1 MHCKQLG
8 ELNKKLAHGTILL
21 ILIFSYRWSYLL
33 FQLINHYVSGSKT
46 SLYDTVE
53 WTVIIFQNAAVL
65 EVVHAATRMVPS
77 NPIITAFQVASR
89 VFVVCGAF
97 MPTIG
102 ARETSGLPLALLAWS
117 VTEVIRYGNYTLSLL
132 NSVPY
137 FIVYLR

>member
-1 MHCKQLG
+1 M
-8 ELNKKLAHGTILL
+8 
-21 ILIFSYRWSYLL
+21 LIFCCSWSYLL

-46 SLYDTVE
+46 PLYETLK

-77 NPIITAFQVASR
+77 NPVITAFQVASR

-102 ARETSGLPLALLAWS
+102 ARETVGLPLALLAWS
-117 VTEVIRYGNYTLSLL
+117 VTEVIRYGNYALSLMNL
-132 NSVPY
+132 VPY
-137 FIVYLR
+137 VLVYLR